1 MQTCKNKLITYCK
14 YIIRFIILFHLTVF
28 FSQKTSLDAGIFCYL
43 IHECNLGRFIISY
56 TPLKL
61 SKETYVLPASEWKTR
76 ASRSSFIIWY
86 TSLELSV
93 LVLVFPAFK
102 LTAFSSWA
110 ERVAFLALKYV
121 KFHPRFLMIFF
132 SLAVHAIPS
141 YYHWEYFFS
150 VPPFVLAVQFQRF
163 SLASF

>member
-14 YIIRFIILFHLTVF
+14 YIIRVIILFHLTVF
-28 FSQKTSLDAGIFCYL
+28 ISQNISLDARIFCFV
-43 IHECNLGRFIISY
+43 IHECNLRRFILSY
-56 TPLKL
+56 TSLKL
-61 SKETYVLPASEWKTR
+61 SKEPYVLPASEWKTR

-110 ERVAFLALKYV
+110 DRVAFLALKYV
-121 KFHPRFLMIFF
+121 KFHPCFLMIFF

-141 YYHWEYFFS
+141 YYHWEYFFQY
-150 VPPFVLAVQFQRF
+150 LRF
-163 SLASF
+163 YLLCSSRDIL

>member
-14 YIIRFIILFHLTVF
+14 YIIRVIILFYLTVF
-28 FSQKTSLDAGIFCYL
+28 ISQKTSLDARIFCYL
-43 IHECNLGRFIISY
+43 IHECNLGRFILSY
-56 TPLKL
+56 SPLKL
-61 SKETYVLPASEWKTR
+61 SKEPYVLPASEWKTR

-102 LTAFSSWA
+102 LTAFPSWA
-110 ERVAFLALKYV
+110 ERAAFLALKYV
-121 KFHPRFLMIFF
+121 KFHPCFLMIFF

-141 YYHWEYFFS
+141 YYH
-150 VPPFVLAVQFQRF
+150 
-163 SLASF
+163 